1 MMHKSGQDAF
11 IGLCLVCLLL
21 VAITAVAHATTAE
34 DEQLA
39 EIQNAIEEKGA
50 RWTAGKTAV
59 SGLSTEEKE
68 LLFGLKIDSLPAD
81 IPVISPPTRLR
92 AIPYGTFDWRNKDG
106 QNWITSVKNQGSCGS
121 CWAFAALGAVEAV
134 INIERNDPDIDIDLS
149 EQHLVSDCCTYC
161 GNCGGGSPWNAL
173 YYIEDN
179 GVPDEACFSYQASN
193 SSCSPC
199 SDWPDRA
206 WTIENAY
213 WITSPLEERTEA
225 YKWGLETY
233 GPMIVV
239 LHATSDFL
247 YYTGGIYEPVLT
259 EDWGAV
265 PNHAVVLVGYNDTEQ
280 YWIIKNSWG
289 VYSGWGEEGY
299 VKVNY
304 GVLEQYDYALV
315 VDNTVGPA
323 PSAPVVSSPTH
334 PIESA
339 WYCSGN
345 VTFTWTTPSDPSG
358 IACYSYTLDQSPTTT
373 PDETC
378 DTTGNSKS
386 YANLSDGT
394 RYFHVRAKDN
404 DGNWG
409 SAGHYRVM
417 IESCDALDGWCC
429 NGDVKELRDY
439 YCSGG
444 NCTYTVT
451 ESENCSASDEWIETG
466 SIRWVDDTVCTEK
479 EQQEQDYHDYSCV
492 EGNCSFTV
500 TGTRWIET
508 GATRAKPDGS
518 NCGCTANNTLMK
530 CYNGTCSDTG
540 LCNATICQANAACDG
555 KVPREVCGTGSICN
569 YNCECQEGSKAIFDT
584 EQKVTPY
591 PSISGT
597 YTGVIRP
604 RETLVVST
612 LYTYPCPGTG
622 GHTEYARIWNSS
634 WKGAEAHWEG
644 YVDDWHTI
652 SFNKT
657 FTLLEGETYYYI
669 IRTGSYPQ
677 MYHSDALQT
686 PTGWINCTMFIDS
699 NGNAYNDRVPAIR
712 LA

>member
-1 MMHKSGQDAF
+1 MHKSGQDAF
-11 IGLCLVCLLL
+11 IGLCIVCLLL
-21 VAITAVAHATTAE
+21 VAITAVASATTAE

-39 EIQNAIEEKGA
+39 DIQNAIEEKGA
-50 RWTAGKTAV
+50 QWTAGKTAV
-59 SGLSTEEKE
+59 SGLSAEEKE
-68 LLFGLKIDSLPAD
+68 LLFGLEIDSLPAD
-81 IPVISPPTRLR
+81 IPVISPPTRLM

-121 CWAFAALGAVEAV
+121 CWAFAAVGAVEAV

-149 EQHLVSDCCTYC
+149 EQHLVSDCCAYC
-161 GNCGGGSPWNAL
+161 GDCGGGSPWYAL
-173 YYIEDN
+173 YYIKDN

-193 SSCSPC
+193 SPCTPC
-199 SDWPDRA
+199 SDWQDRA
-206 WTIENAY
+206 WEIGSYYGIEPN
-213 WITSPLEERTEA
+213 TTDA
-225 YKWGLETY
+225 YKWGLGTY

-239 LHATSDFL
+239 LRATDDFL

-289 VYSGWGEEGY
+289 LYSGWGEEGY
-299 VKVNY
+299 VKVGY

-334 PIESA
+334 PNESA

-378 DTTGNSKS
+378 DTTDNSKS
-386 YANLSDGT
+386 YASLSDGT
-394 RYFHVRAKDN
+394 KYFHVRAKDN
-404 DGNWG
+404 DNNWG

-417 IESCDALDGWCC
+417 IENCDDLDGWYC
-429 NGDVKELRDY
+429 NGDIKELRDY

-444 NCTYTVT
+444 NCTFNVT
-451 ESENCSASDEWIETG
+451 ESENCSASDDWVDTG
-466 SIRWVDDTVCTEK
+466 STRWMNDTENACVEK
-479 EQQEQDYHDYSCV
+479 EQQEQAYHDYFCAAG
-492 EGNCSFTV
+492 GNCSFNV
-500 TGTRWIET
+500 SDSRWVDTGT
-508 GATRAKPDGS
+508 TRDKPDGS
-518 NCGCTANNTLMK
+518 DCGCTANNTMMK

-540 LCNATICQANAACDG
+540 MCNSTICQANAACDG
-555 KVPREVCGTGSICN
+555 KGPGGACGAGSTCN
-569 YNCECQEGSKAIFDT
+569 YSCECQGGSAAIFDT
-584 EQKVTPY
+584 GQKVTPY
-591 PSISGT
+591 PSITGT
-597 YTGVIRP
+597 HTGVIRP
-604 RETLVVST
+604 SKTLVVSK
-612 LYTYPCPGTG
+612 LYTYSCPGTG

-634 WKGAEAHWEG
+634 WEGAEAHWEG
-644 YVDDWHTI
+644 YVEDWHNI

-657 FTLLEGETYYYI
+657 FTLLEGETYNYT

-677 MYHSDALQT
+677 MHLTNALQT
-686 PTGWINCTMFIDS
+686 PSGWINCTAFIDG
-699 NGNAYNDRVPAIR
+699 NGKAYNDRIPAIR